1 MKIILVATL
10 GGDLV
15 RSTEHVGL
23 GYLSAYL
30 KQHNHEVQTIEV
42 KEENIFHCETYLDQF
57 SKCDLV
63 GFTTTCITMKS
74 VAQIAFEIKKRY
86 GSLHIS
92 CGGHMAT
99 FSGYDILQMYPQ
111 FDSVIRGEGEITFSE
126 LAEALESK
134 RDLSGIKG
142 ISYRKDGRVVQNEDR
157 ALISNLDSLPF
168 PDRDQFELHNRNFQ
182 YLRISSS
189 RGCLGHCGFCSS
201 FVGRTQ
207 KGPRWRGRS
216 PKNVVDEIETLVN
229 KYNFRTFDFV
239 DSTFEDPGK
248 EGKQRIRE
256 IALEIINRGLKIYYN
271 CCFRAENWS
280 GADAELLEL
289 LIQSGLEKVNIGF
302 ESGNDK
308 GLKVL
313 NKIATM
319 EDNWRSIHVLKNFPM
334 IYVTFGFIM
343 LHPYSS
349 LQDLKDNAAFLHGTG
364 IGQVIRHYFW
374 MLEVYP
380 NTLLEQKLKKDGLL
394 SKGYD
399 INDGMY
405 QYKFLLPEVEY
416 LVNIFKDMLTLKSVW
431 DFEIFDIQLH
441 TFITRLQR
449 IYSGT
454 PVAEEINGFS
464 ALADQHRKKIA
475 DFNYQFF
482 MELLACGRGMKTD
495 YLKRELDCFILGQM
509 NEIKAKQYQLGLSLR
524 RRGYEM
530 KLK

>member
-1 MKIILVATL
+1 M
-10 GGDLV
+10 
-15 RSTEHVGL
+15 
-23 GYLSAYL
+23 
-30 KQHNHEVQTIEV
+30 
-42 KEENIFHCETYLDQF
+42 
-57 SKCDLV
+57 
-63 GFTTTCITMKS
+63 
-74 VAQIAFEIKKRY
+74 
-86 GSLHIS
+86 
-92 CGGHMAT
+92 
-99 FSGYDILQMYPQ
+99 
-111 FDSVIRGEGEITFSE
+111 
-126 LAEALESK
+126 
-134 RDLSGIKG
+134 
-142 ISYRKDGRVVQNEDR
+142 
-157 ALISNLDSLPF
+157 
-168 PDRDQFELHNRNFQ
+168 
-182 YLRISSS
+182 
-189 RGCLGHCGFCSS
+189 
-201 FVGRTQ
+201 
-207 KGPRWRGRS
+207 
-216 PKNVVDEIETLVN
+216 DEIETLVK

-280 GADAELLEL
+280 DADAGLLEL

-380 NTLLEQKLKKDGLL
+380 NTLLEQKLKKDGLM

-416 LVNIFKDMLTLKSVW
+416 LVNIFKEMLTLKSVW

-449 IYSGT
+449 TYSGAS
-454 PVAEEINGFS
+454 VAEEINGFS

-495 YLKRELDCFILGQM
+495 YLKRELDCFILEQM